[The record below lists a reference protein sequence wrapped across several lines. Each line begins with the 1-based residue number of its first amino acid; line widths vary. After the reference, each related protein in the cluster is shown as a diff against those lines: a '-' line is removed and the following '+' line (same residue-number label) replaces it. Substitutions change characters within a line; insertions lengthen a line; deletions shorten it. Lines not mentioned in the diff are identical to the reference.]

1 MDSIGRKPL
10 MLWGIILIGLGQFLL
25 CVGFTA
31 GLDESL
37 PLFVVAASVITAGY
51 SLFAPV
57 CWILQVSVNRVLH
70 MMIQI
75 SVVIFLVL

>member
-1 MDSIGRKPL
+1 

-57 CWILQVSVNRVLH
+57 CWILQVSVKCKQGIAYDDSDL
-70 MMIQI
+70 
-75 SVVIFLVL
+75 SGDFSCTVV